1 MGSWGSGPFDSDSAL
16 DYLGDLA
23 QTHASRSV
31 DGVHTVAPGPVDR
44 PAATEAL
51 RSVLVASPPDN
62 EDQRWA
68 LDAMY
73 AAAGLVAAALAG
85 KDPSVVSGTRLFA
98 AMAAHAAGE
107 LPAGS
112 DDEVLGLDNHCGF
125 VALLDLSSAVS
136 LHGPAVAAVATL
148 SAATVWLDGWDD
160 LAEITDQLTRLA
172 RVLA

>member
-31 DGVHTVAPGPVDR
+31 DGVHTVAPGSVDR
-44 PAATEAL
+44 LAATGAL
-51 RSVLVASPPDN
+51 RSVLVASPAYN

>member
-23 QTHASRSV
+23 QAVASSSA
-31 DGVHTVAPGPVDR
+31 DDDYAIAPGSVDR
-44 PAATEAL
+44 PAVTEAL
-51 RSVLVASPPDN
+51 RVVLTATPAPG

-68 LDAMY
+68 LDCMY